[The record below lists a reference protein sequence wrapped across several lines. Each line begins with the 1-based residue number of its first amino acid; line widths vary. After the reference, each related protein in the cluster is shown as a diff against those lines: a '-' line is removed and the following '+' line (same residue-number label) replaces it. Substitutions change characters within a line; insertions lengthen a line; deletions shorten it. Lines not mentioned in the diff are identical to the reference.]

1 MRPILLCVPFLSIA
15 CAVDLNVGDSTPN
28 PDGSGQDDALAGNL
42 GQLLSDGADLGDTA
56 EQDDSDTTAGA
67 PDTDAADTDAPSGQ
81 TCTPDEWVASN
92 FSVPPD
98 ALSCSGTQIVRFD
111 AVQGLWVGLVH
122 CGGTAMRIYLSANET
137 GPYLPALDVAGN
149 GQDHC
154 ELIDPNFTIP
164 NEDDITSGG
173 CTACA
178 TSINLPLEGVSGWYR
193 AFFGEAFVYV
203 DTTGAWSWQ
212 TSRIDCATD
221 PAVCVP

>member
-1 MRPILLCVPFLSIA
+1 MRPIQLCIPLLSFA
-15 CAVDLNVGDSTPN
+15 CAVDLNVGGSTPS
-28 PDGSGQDDALAGNL
+28 PDATGPDDALAGNL
-42 GQLLSDGADLGDTA
+42 SPIRYDDTDLADTA
-56 EQDDSDTTAGA
+56 EQEDSDT
-67 PDTDAADTDAPSGQ
+67 AADDVDTDAPNGQ

-92 FSVPPD
+92 FSFPPD
-98 ALSCSGTQIVRFD
+98 ALSCSGAQIVRFD

-122 CGGTAMRIYLSANET
+122 CGGTAMRIYLSATET

-154 ELIDPNFTIP
+154 ELIDPTFTIP

-178 TSINLPLEGVSGWYR
+178 TSVNLPLEGVSGWYR
-193 AFFGEAFVYV
+193 AFFGEAFTYV
-203 DTTGAWSWQ
+203 DTTGPWSWQ